1 MKIKGIMTLAIT
13 VNLLLVSTLSFSSS
27 SDISN
32 VKAVPKNFIG
42 KWAGMHSTKQKL
54 TKAILD
60 DLCENGGEQD
70 TSFFV
75 DFNSDGQRITNVAYW
90 EDLTTEYPVSYS
102 KYSANHISGQSL
114 SIGYEMGS
122 DDTLSNKTYSKFD
135 YKISGNKLYVGT
147 GTDVIEMM
155 RCQ

>member
-1 MKIKGIMTLAIT
+1 MPTKKIITIAIT
-13 VNLLLVSTLSFSSS
+13 VNLLLLPSLSFA

-32 VKAVPKNFIG
+32 VKDVPKNFIG

-54 TKAILD
+54 TKTILE
-60 DLCENGGEQD
+60 DLCNNGGEQD

-75 DFNSDGQRITNVAYW
+75 DFDSDGQRITNVAYW

-102 KYSANHISGQSL
+102 KHSANQISGQSL
-114 SIGYEMGS
+114 SISFEMGS
-122 DDTLSNKTYSKFD
+122 DDTLSSKTYSKFD

-147 GTDVIEMM
+147 GADVIEMM